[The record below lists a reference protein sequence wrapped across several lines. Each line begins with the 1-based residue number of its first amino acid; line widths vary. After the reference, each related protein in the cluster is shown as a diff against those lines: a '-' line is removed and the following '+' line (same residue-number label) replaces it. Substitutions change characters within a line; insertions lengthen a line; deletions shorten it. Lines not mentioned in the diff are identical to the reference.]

1 MEQGKEMVAGSETKS
16 IRVLVLW
23 RDLWSQESAHQRTV
37 TDLGLDDSRVWI
49 NVYRG

>member
-1 MEQGKEMVAGSETKS
+1 MEKGNELSQQAGPNS

-23 RDLWSQESAHQRTV
+23 RDLWSQEAAHQRTV
-37 TDLGLDDSRVWI
+37 TDLNLDDSRVWI